1 MPLFAELIWF
11 LYGLMCVLL
20 FAYGVNS
27 YVLITLFRRR
37 KKDAIADN
45 AARAER
51 FAEKL
56 EAGEAEWPRVLTQ
69 LPVYNEL
76 NVAER
81 VIRAAAA
88 MEYPEGRHEIQVLDD
103 STDETVE
110 VVDRVA
116 AELQAAGKR
125 VTVIR
130 RPDRRGFKAGAL
142 NAGLDHSDAPVIAIF
157 DSDFV
162 PNPDFLLRSV
172 PQLVEQAEVAL
183 VQARWGHLNADE
195 SWLTRSLAIGIDGHF
210 GVEQPARAWNQLY
223 LNFNGTAGVW
233 RRAAIEDAG
242 GWEADT
248 LTEDMDLSYRAQL
261 NGWRIHYLFD
271 VAVPA
276 ELPNTFAAFKSQQF
290 RWAKGSIQTAIKLL
304 PRVLR
309 APGSPFKK
317 VQSVFHLTHY
327 YIHLCMVSLAVLAL
341 PLLFAQQ
348 AAPDPWVWVVVSLP
362 ILLSTAGPSLLY
374 IVSQFALDPVRAR
387 KQLPYLPGLIL
398 IGFGISL
405 SNARAVIEALLGR
418 RTEFI
423 RTPKRGLNSLKTYS
437 LPRNALPWVEISLGL
452 YCVVVLALALAL
464 DRPALGP
471 FILVYIVG
479 YLMVGGCSILETRR
493 Q

>member
-1 MPLFAELIWF
+1 MAVLGEIVWL
-11 LYGLMCVLL
+11 LYGLMCLLL

-27 YVLITLFRRR
+27 YVLIALFSRR
-37 KKDAIADN
+37 KG
-45 AARAER
+45 AAKEENRLRAVA

-56 EAGEAEWPRVLTQ
+56 AQGETAWPPVLTQ

-88 MEYPEGRHEIQVLDD
+88 FEYPGAHEIQVLDD
-103 STDETVE
+103 STDETSE
-110 VVDRVA
+110 LIDAVVD
-116 AELQAAGKR
+116 ELQQRG
-125 VTVIR
+125 VNICVLR
-130 RPDRRGFKAGAL
+130 RTNRQGFKAGAL
-142 NAGLDHSDAPVIAIF
+142 NEGMQQSDAPYIAIF

-162 PNPDFLLRSV
+162 PTPDFLLRAV
-172 PQLVEQAEVAL
+172 PQLMEQEGLAL

-195 SWLTRSLAIGIDGHF
+195 SWFTRAVSIGIDGHF

-233 RRAAIEDAG
+233 RRVAIQDAG
-242 GWEADT
+242 GWECDT

-261 NGWRIHYLFD
+261 RGWGIQFLFD
-271 VAVPA
+271 LEAPA
-276 ELPNTFAAFKSQQF
+276 ELPNTFTAFKSQQF

-304 PRVLR
+304 PRVMR
-309 APGSPFKK
+309 APGSVFKK

-327 YIHLCMVSLAVLAL
+327 YIHICMVMLAVLAL
-341 PLLFAQQ
+341 PLLFVQN
-348 AAPDPWVWVVVSLP
+348 AAPSPWVWVVVSLP
-362 ILLSTAGPSLLY
+362 IILSTVGPSLLY
-374 IVSQFALDPVRAR
+374 IVSQFSLDPARAW

-405 SNARAVIEALLGR
+405 SNARAVLEAIIGR
-418 RTEFI
+418 KTEFV
-423 RTPKRGLNSLKTYS
+423 RTPKRGLQSLKNYH
-437 LPRNALPWVEISLGL
+437 LPKNAHPWLELSLGL
-452 YCVVVLALALAL
+452 YCLLTLLLALAL

-471 FILVYIVG
+471 FILVYIIG
-479 YLMVGGCSILETRR
+479 YFIVGGCSLLETRR